1 MKNLVSLAIHSLHH
15 RKVAAVLCMAS
26 IALSVLLF
34 SAVELIARSARVGFE
49 GAISGVDLIVGARGG
64 TINLLLYTVFHAG
77 SPTASVPMD
86 VVREYQNHRAVDQVI
101 PISLGDSHKGFRVV
115 GTDDT
120 FFEQYRFG
128 DRQQLKLEEGQP
140 WDGLFQTVVG
150 SEVARKLDYEVG
162 KEIIL
167 THGISDHQGIMDHDT
182 LPFRITGILEPTG
195 TPVDRAIFVKLE
207 GLEAIHYDWR
217 SGAPPVPGQ
226 ETSRQE
232 ILEAYEAGE
241 LAPESITAFYVI
253 ARNRVLSLAL
263 QRDVNNHS
271 PEALTGILPGIT
283 MQELWRLLGYATQSL
298 RLMSSFIIMVGLLG
312 IVIALY
318 LTAEQRRHEFAVL
331 RSLGMGPKSI
341 LGLVTL
347 DSSILAFTGALVGQL
362 AALLLFLTSRPLITE
377 FTGFHLVLPEP
388 NLIAFLTVPAVTIF
402 ATVFS
407 LAPALRSMRRAL
419 ADGLAP

>member
-1 MKNLVSLAIHSLHH
+1 
-15 RKVAAVLCMAS
+15 
-26 IALSVLLF
+26 
-34 SAVELIARSARVGFE
+34 
-49 GAISGVDLIVGARGG
+49 
-64 TINLLLYTVFHAG
+64 
-77 SPTASVPMD
+77 
-86 VVREYQNHRAVDQVI
+86 
-101 PISLGDSHKGFRVV
+101 
-115 GTDDT
+115 
-120 FFEQYRFG
+120 
-128 DRQQLKLEEGQP
+128 
-140 WDGLFQTVVG
+140 
-150 SEVARKLDYEVG
+150 
-162 KEIIL
+162 
-167 THGISDHQGIMDHDT
+167 
-182 LPFRITGILEPTG
+182 
-195 TPVDRAIFVKLE
+195 
-207 GLEAIHYDWR
+207 
-217 SGAPPVPGQ
+217 
-226 ETSRQE
+226 
-232 ILEAYEAGE
+232 
-241 LAPESITAFYVI
+241 
-253 ARNRVLSLAL
+253 
-263 QRDVNNHS
+263 
-271 PEALTGILPGIT
+271 